1 MMPIVDVYARNKKH
15 NVMQDTWGHL
25 YPEPGSKHPG
35 KVLIMH
41 HGNSTAL
48 MDRNFSCEES
58 PMEYE
63 LACSVMDMFDWA
75 DGLHEVSCTLWFYKS
90 VSNMYLGSAI
100 GRVIK
105 AKVTTLYNTSNWG
118 L

>member
-1 MMPIVDVYARNKKH
+1 MPVIDAYEASKKH

-35 KVLIMH
+35 RVLIIH
-41 HGNSTAL
+41 HGDSTML
-48 MDRNFSCEES
+48 LDRQFTCECS

-63 LACSVMDMFDWA
+63 LACSVMDLFEWS
-75 DGLHEVSCTLWFYKS
+75 DGVHEVECTLWFYKS
-90 VSNMYLGSAI
+90 VGEMYLGSAI

-105 AKVTTLYNTSNWG
+105 AKVKTLYSTATWG
-118 L
+118 M